1 MNTNT
6 FEDQIDRQKRIIA
19 EEKIR
24 LEVLK
29 IQRSLNDELDYQQAI
44 EDECIASMIVT
55 LKAHGFPHAVRDAN
69 RQLKHH
75 IDGLTEDTFVVTM
88 HWDKIFE
95 ENQKALEYHE
105 ECHSIF
111 ENHFKAK

>member
-6 FEDQIDRQKRIIA
+6 FKDQIDRQRSIIA
-19 EEKIR
+19 LEQIR
-24 LEVLK
+24 LEVLRV
-29 IQRSLNDELDYQQAI
+29 QRALNDEPDYQQAI
-44 EDECIASMIVT
+44 KDDCIASMIVT

-75 IDGLTEDTFVVTM
+75 IDGLTEVVIPWT
-88 HWDKIFE
+88 
-95 ENQKALEYHE
+95 KALEYHE

-111 ENHFKAK
+111 ENHSEAK

>member
-6 FEDQIDRQKRIIA
+6 FENQIERQQRIIA

-29 IQRSLNDELDYQQAI
+29 IQRSLNDEPDYQQAI
-44 EDECIASMIVT
+44 KDECIASMIVT

-75 IDGLTEDTFVVTM
+75 IDGLTEVSIPWT
-88 HWDKIFE
+88 
-95 ENQKALEYHE
+95 KALEYHE